1 VGSRDG
7 RPVTAARLKIAEA
20 LRDGTARLAAAGID
34 GAVSDARILLM
45 HALGIDRTALLSRAA
60 EPLPDEAA
68 ARYAGFLA
76 RRAARE
82 PVSRILGRRE
92 FWSLDFALG
101 PATLDPRPDSE
112 TLVEAALAAA
122 PDRPPPDRPL
132 RVLDLGTGTGCL
144 LLAVLHDRPAAFG
157 VGVDRS
163 EPAARVARD
172 NARALGLGGR
182 AAFLVG
188 DWAGALS
195 GRFDL
200 VLSNPPYIPEADIAG
215 LEPEVRDHDPRLA
228 LSGGTDGLN
237 AYRALACALPG
248 LLAPGGVAVVELG
261 IGQATAVTG
270 LFRAAGL
277 DIAGTPHDLAGIARC
292 VVAKKPVGPTLECR

>member
-1 VGSRDG
+1 MAPGA
-7 RPVTAARLKIAEA
+7 PKIAEA
-20 LRDGTARLAAAGID
+20 LRDGTARLAVAGID
-34 GAVSDARILLM
+34 SAMSDARVLLM
-45 HALGIDRTALLSRAA
+45 AALGWDRTALLSRAA
-60 EPLPDEAA
+60 EALPEAAA

-76 RRAARE
+76 RRAGRE

-122 PDRPPPDRPL
+122 PDRIL

-163 EPAARVARD
+163 EAAARVARD
-172 NARALGLGGR
+172 NARALGLANR

-188 DWAGALS
+188 DWATAL
-195 GRFDL
+195 GVRFDL
-200 VLSNPPYIPEADIAG
+200 VLSNPPYIPEGEIAA

-228 LSGGTDGLN
+228 LSGGADGLD
-237 AYRALACALPG
+237 AYRALAAALPD
-248 LLAPGGVAVVELG
+248 LLEPGGTAVVELG
-261 IGQATAVTG
+261 IGQAPAVTEM
-270 LFRAAGL
+270 FRGAGL
-277 DIAGTPHDLAGIARC
+277 DIAGTPHDLAGIERC
-292 VVAKKPVGPTLECR
+292 VVAKKAFGPTPEYR

>member
-1 VGSRDG
+1 MTP
-7 RPVTAARLKIAEA
+7 RPPKIAEA

-34 GAVSDARILLM
+34 SALSDARLLLM
-45 HALGIDRTALLSRAA
+45 HALGIDRTGLLSRAA
-60 EPLPDEAA
+60 EPLPPEAA
-68 ARYAGFLA
+68 ARYAAHLA

-112 TLVEAALAAA
+112 TLVEAALAAV
-122 PDRPPPDRPL
+122 PDRPVPGQPL

-157 VGVDRS
+157 IGVDRS
-163 EPAARVARD
+163 EEAARTARD
-172 NARALGLGGR
+172 NARALGLADR
-182 AAFLVG
+182 AAFTVG
-188 DWAGALS
+188 DWATALA

-200 VLSNPPYIPEADIAG
+200 VLSNPPYIPDADIAA
-215 LEPEVRDHDPRLA
+215 LEPEVREHDPRLA
-228 LSGGTDGLN
+228 LSGGADGLD
-237 AYRALACALPG
+237 AYRALAGALPG
-248 LLAPGGVAVVELG
+248 LLAPGGTAVVELG
-261 IGQATAVTG
+261 IGQAADVAA

-277 DIAGTPHDLAGIARC
+277 DIAGTPHDLAGIPRC
-292 VVAKKPVGPTLECR
+292 VVATRGEKSIWPDA

>member
-1 VGSRDG
+1 VSR
-7 RPVTAARLKIAEA
+7 IAEA
-20 LRDGTARLAAAGID
+20 LRDGTTRLAAAGVD
-34 GAVSDARILLM
+34 SALTDARLLLM
-45 HALGIDRTALLSRAA
+45 AALGCDRTSLLSRAA
-60 EPLPDEAA
+60 EALPPEAA
-68 ARYAGFLA
+68 ARYADSLA

-82 PVSRILGRRE
+82 PVSRILGHRE

-122 PDRPPPDRPL
+122 PDRPL

-157 VGVDRS
+157 IGVDRS
-163 EPAARVARD
+163 EAAARIARD
-172 NARALGLGGR
+172 NAYALGLADR

-188 DWAGALS
+188 DWATALA

-200 VLSNPPYIPEADIAG
+200 ILSNPPYIPEADITA

-228 LSGGTDGLN
+228 LSGGTDGLD
-237 AYRALACALPG
+237 AYRALAAALPE
-248 LLAPGGVAVVELG
+248 LLVPGGTAVVELG
-261 IGQATAVTG
+261 IGQAADVAA
-270 LFRAAGL
+270 LFGGAGL
-277 DIAGTPHDLAGIARC
+277 DITGTPHDLAGIPRC
-292 VVAKKPVGPTLECR
+292 VVATSETKKIIGPTRDCR

>member
-1 VGSRDG
+1 M
-7 RPVTAARLKIAEA
+7 AKIAEA
-20 LRDGTARLAAAGID
+20 LRDGTARLAGAGID
-34 GAVSDARILLM
+34 SAMSDARLLLM
-45 HALGIDRTALLSRAA
+45 AALGCDRTGLLSRAG
-60 EPLPDEAA
+60 ETLPQEAA
-68 ARYAGFLA
+68 GRYADHLA
-76 RRAARE
+76 RRERRE

-122 PDRPPPDRPL
+122 SDRPL

-157 VGVDRS
+157 IGIDRS
-163 EPAARVARD
+163 EAAARVARD
-172 NARALGLGGR
+172 NAHALGLSDR

-188 DWAGALS
+188 DWATALA

-200 VLSNPPYIPEADIAG
+200 VLSNPPYIPEADIAA
-215 LEPEVRDHDPRLA
+215 LEPEVREHDPRLA
-228 LSGGTDGLN
+228 LSGGADGLD
-237 AYRALACALPG
+237 AYRALAMALPE
-248 LLAPGGVAVVELG
+248 LLAPGGTAVVELG
-261 IGQATAVTG
+261 IGQAADVAA

-277 DIAGTPHDLAGIARC
+277 DIAGTPHDLAGIPRC
-292 VVAKKPVGPTLECR
+292 VVATSGTKKAFGPTPDCR